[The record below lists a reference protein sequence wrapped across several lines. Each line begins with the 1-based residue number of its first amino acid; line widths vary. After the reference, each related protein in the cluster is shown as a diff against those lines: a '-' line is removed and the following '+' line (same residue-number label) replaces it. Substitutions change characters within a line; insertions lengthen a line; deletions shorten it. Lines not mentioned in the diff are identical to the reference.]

1 MYMSIIDC
9 TTTYTKNDDN
19 TSTFTITMNEMC
31 TKCMETLA
39 ADPEEYI
46 KNAVVTR
53 SETECIRMY
62 KEETERHL
70 ENGTMPAGATKKQL
84 IMAYIRPEIEESIL

>member
-1 MYMSIIDC
+1 MYMSAIEC

-19 TSTFTITMNEMC
+19 TSTFTITMNDVC
-31 TKCMETLA
+31 TKCMETLC

-53 SETECIRMY
+53 SETECTRIYRD
-62 KEETERHL
+62 ETERHL

-84 IMAYIRPEIEESIL
+84 VLAYTPPEIEESV

>member
-1 MYMSIIDC
+1 MYMSAIEC

-19 TSTFTITMNEMC
+19 TSTFTITMNDVC
-31 TKCMETLA
+31 TKCMETLC

-53 SETECIRMY
+53 SETECTRIYQLEM
-62 KEETERHL
+62 ERHL
-70 ENGTMPAGATKKQL
+70 ENGTIPAGATKRQL
-84 IMAYIRPEIEESIL
+84 VLEYTPPVIEDSV